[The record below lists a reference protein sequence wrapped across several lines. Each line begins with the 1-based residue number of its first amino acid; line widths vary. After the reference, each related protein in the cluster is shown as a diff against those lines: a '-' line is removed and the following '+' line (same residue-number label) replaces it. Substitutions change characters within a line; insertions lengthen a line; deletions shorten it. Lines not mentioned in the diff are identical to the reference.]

1 VSAPRIVVVG
11 AGPAGVRAAEAF
23 VARGLRPVVID
34 EAPASGGQIY
44 RRPPP
49 GFTRPAR
56 ALYGFEAAR
65 ARRLHAAFDA
75 LAGAVEYRP
84 DTLAWNVAGG
94 RAHVVHDGR
103 HEAIAY
109 DRLIIASGAC
119 DRVLPFPGWTL
130 PGVFSLGGAQIALKH
145 QGCAIGER
153 VAFVGSGP
161 LLYLVAWQYAKAGA
175 GVALVLDG
183 ASSAARRRMLAALP
197 AAPARIAKG
206 VWYLAGLRARGIPV
220 ISGARAVA
228 ARGDGRVTTLVWR
241 DGKGRERET
250 ACDAIA
256 TGHGLV
262 PETRLAEIAGCPLA
276 FDPGTRDWLPV
287 TDGDGRTPVEGLYLA
302 GDGAGIAGADAAEV
316 AGELAALALLADC
329 GFAVD
334 RARLAR
340 LRRERARL
348 DRFRRTMERAFP
360 YPGDLAAA
368 LPDAALLCR
377 CEAITAGALRAAA
390 SEADAGEINRAKALT
405 RVGMGRCQG
414 RLCGPAAREILAAAR
429 GVDLARVGR
438 LRAQA
443 PARPVPFATEPQA
456 EAGS

>member
-1 VSAPRIVVVG
+1 MSAPRIVIVG
-11 AGPAGVRAAEAF
+11 AGPAGVRAAEAL

-44 RRPPP
+44 RRALAT
-49 GFTRPAR
+49 FTRPER
-56 ALYGFEAAR
+56 AIHGFEAAR
-65 ARRLHAAFDA
+65 ARRLHAAFDD
-75 LAGAVEYRP
+75 LAGAIYYHP

-94 RAHVVHDGR
+94 AVHIVHNGR
-103 HEAIAY
+103 HAAIAH
-109 DRLIIASGAC
+109 DRLIIATGAF

-145 QGCAIGER
+145 QGCAIGDR
-153 VAFVGSGP
+153 VVFAGGGP

-175 GVALVLDG
+175 DVALVLDG
-183 ASSAARRRMLAALP
+183 ANAAARARMLAALP

-206 VWYLAGLRARGIPV
+206 AWYLAGLRARGIPLA
-220 ISGARAVA
+220 SGARVVE
-228 ARGDGRVTTLVWR
+228 ARGDERVTALAWR
-241 DGKGRERET
+241 DGAGREREI

-256 TGHGLV
+256 TGHGLA

-276 FDPGTRDWLPV
+276 FDPGARDWLPV
-287 TDGDGRTPVEGLYLA
+287 IDDDGRTPVKGLYLA
-302 GDGAGIAGADAAEV
+302 GDGTRISGADAAEV
-316 AGELAALALLADC
+316 AGELAAMALLADY

-340 LRRERARL
+340 LRRSRARL
-348 DRFRRTMERAFP
+348 ARFRRAMERAFP

-368 LPDAALLCR
+368 LPDDALLCR

-390 SEADAGEINRAKALT
+390 SKADADEINRAKALS

-414 RLCGPAAREILAAAR
+414 RLCGSAAREILAAAR
-429 GVDLARVGR
+429 GVELARVGR

-443 PARPVPFATEPQA
+443 PARPVPFATEPPA
-456 EAGS
+456 ETGP